1 MLAIVGM
8 HPIEGVERLTFGA
21 TDLLLDFTV
30 VAGYLTDSRSLTIV
44 AFPNQDDHAKHV
56 EAVAE
61 DDIIPIL
68 LNRSLMPIR
77 KSMRVWPGE
86 RIASTTLTNS
96 TSTPSPVVLT
106 MRPWCSEILG
116 INQLGA
122 QRLQPREGAFL
133 VRCPSDADSQG
144 SQRGGGSVPSRVDHR
159 ALEVSSSTTPRL
171 TAVGY

>member
-8 HPIEGVERLTFGA
+8 HPIEGGEHLTFGA
-21 TDLLLDFTV
+21 TDLLLDFNV
-30 VAGYLTDSRSLTIV
+30 VAGYLTDSRSLTTV

-77 KSMRVWPGE
+77 KSMRVWPGGSQ

-96 TSTPSPVVLT
+96 TSTPSPMVLT

-133 VRCPSDADSQG
+133 VRA
-144 SQRGGGSVPSRVDHR
+144 HR
-159 ALEVSSSTTPRL
+159 TRIAKHRSEAAGRCHP
-171 TAVGY
+171 G